1 MDFLL
6 TDEQRQIRDS
16 IARICAEFGEDYW
29 YHKDLNHEFPHE
41 FSRAF
46 AEAGWFGA
54 IFPEEIGGAGLG
66 ITEAAI
72 IMSEVGRNG
81 FNACSTLHMNMFG
94 CQPIVKFGNKEQQR
108 RFLPPII
115 AGTDRACFGVTEP
128 DAGLDTTHIR
138 TFAERRGDHYVV
150 NGRKVWTSTAQVA
163 NKILLLTRTS
173 RFEDSP
179 KPSAGMTLF
188 YTDLDRRKVEVRQ
201 IEKCGR
207 NAVDSNALFI
217 DGLEIPEEDRIG
229 EEGRGFQYLLHGLNS
244 ERIIV
249 AAGILGA
256 SRYVRPADRDE
267 PVDPASVGGAVD
279 PAAGGRTDA
288 VQGGDAVRQRGGMRA
303 GGERG
308 EIPVRGGILQ
318 VGVARGAHAW
328 RHGLCEG
335 VPCRAVFPRVDPA
348 VGRAGEPGTGAVLR
362 GRTRAGAAEIVLTM
376 RWIGL
381 TMRWICARRLLGRGC
396 IAPIPVLPNGCRI
409 ATRSFA

>member
-1 MDFLL
+1 MDFTL
-6 TDEQRQIRDS
+6 TDEQRQIRENV
-16 IARICAEFGEDYW
+16 ARICAEFGEDYW
-29 YHKDLNHEFPHE
+29 YHKDLHHEFPHE

-54 IFPEEIGGAGLG
+54 IFPEECGGAGLG

-94 CQPIVKFGNKEQQR
+94 CQPIVKFGSKEQQR

-138 TFAERRGDHYVV
+138 TFAERRGDRYVV

-163 NKILLLTRTS
+163 NKILLLTRTR

-188 YTDLDRRKVEVRQ
+188 YTDLDRSKVEVRQ

-217 DGLEIPEEDRIG
+217 DGLEIPAEDRIG

-244 ERIIV
+244 ERMIV

-256 SRYVRPADRDE
+256 SRYVLDK
-267 PVDPASVGGAVD
+267 
-279 PAAGGRTDA
+279 A
-288 VQGGDAVRQRGGMRA
+288 VQYAKDRVVFGRPIGQNQSIQHPLAELWIQQQAAELMLFKAASLYDSGAECGQEVNAAKYLCAEVFFKSASRAVRTHGGMGYA
-303 GGERG
+303 KEFHVERYFR
-308 EIPVRGGILQ
+308 ESILP
-318 VGVARGAHAW
+318 
-328 RHGLCEG
+328 L
-335 VPCRAVFPRVDPA
+335 
-348 VGRAGEPGTGAVLR
+348 
-362 GRTRAGAAEIVLTM
+362 
-376 RWIGL
+376 
-381 TMRWICARRLLGRGC
+381 
-396 IAPIPVLPNGCRI
+396 IAPVSQELVLCYVAERALGLPK
-409 ATRSFA
+409 SY